1 MQHSKQL
8 SRQNMR
14 SFFGTALLKCN
25 ENLYFLKL
33 KETTYWMHFKTP
45 EYDLKSFF
53 EMIIF
58 V

>member
-1 MQHSKQL
+1 
-8 SRQNMR
+8 MR